1 MYVLAESWF
10 AGSLFPD
17 QGLNPGPSTLR
28 VPGPNPWTSRE
39 FPTFALWMNLA
50 FHLALSCEANTV
62 PIFLMRKLRL
72 REA

>member
-1 MYVLAESWF
+1 MCVLAESWF

-17 QGLNPGPSTLR
+17 QGLTPGPSKLR
-28 VPGPNPWTSRE
+28 VQSPNPWATRE
-39 FPTFALWMNLA
+39 FLTFALWMNLA
-50 FHLALSCEANTV
+50 FLLALSCKANTV